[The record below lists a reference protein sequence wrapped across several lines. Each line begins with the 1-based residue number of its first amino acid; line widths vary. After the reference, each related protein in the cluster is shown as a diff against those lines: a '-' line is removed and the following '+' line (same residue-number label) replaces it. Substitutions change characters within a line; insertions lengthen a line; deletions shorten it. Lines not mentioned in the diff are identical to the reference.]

1 MKRVIQSNEMS
12 VAAESAGTAMVNDL
26 LQGYP
31 VIVEIP
37 VAWGEMDSFQH
48 VNNAVYF
55 RYFESARI
63 AYSEKI
69 RLIENKDRTGIGPI
83 LASTSCRYKLP
94 LTYPDIVSVGAKV
107 TGIEE
112 DRFTM
117 SYVVVS
123 HRHRK
128 IAAEG
133 DGVIV
138 MYDYREGK
146 KTVIPDEI
154 LRRIRDLEG
163 R

>member
-1 MKRVIQSNEMS
+1 MENS
-12 VAAESAGTAMVNDL
+12 L
-26 LQGYP
+26 LEGYP

-48 VNNAVYF
+48 VNNVVYF

-112 DRFTM
+112 DRFTL

-123 HRHRK
+123 HR
-128 IAAEG
+128 
-133 DGVIV
+133 
-138 MYDYREGK
+138 
-146 KTVIPDEI
+146 
-154 LRRIRDLEG
+154 
-163 R
+163 